1 VPLVAGFE
9 DEIPLLRVHDLIAEQ
24 RSHASLKDIAVL
36 VLVRVTVERGGECP
50 WRDRMLDEREPTTGF
65 LAPNHES
72 NADGAEVDG
81 FPIVGPED
89 ARALRGLKAIRVGSC
104 RIV

>member
-1 VPLVAGFE
+1 
-9 DEIPLLRVHDLIAEQ
+9 
-24 RSHASLKDIAVL
+24 
-36 VLVRVTVERGGECP
+36 
-50 WRDRMLDEREPTTGF
+50 MLDEREPTAGF

-72 NADGAEVDG
+72 NADGAEVDS
-81 FPIVGPED
+81 FSIVGPED